1 MNKKFAGV
9 NTVIKEKMITEGVQ
23 MKRYKY
29 VVAITCLLLGAMGF
43 VGLNMTNQTKEE
55 QAKNQNIVE
64 DSEDIILGSNLSE
77 EENSDT
83 ENQMAGIDE
92 DVNIEN
98 EQNITSDEMSASGEE
113 DETDLES
120 ELAHQD
126 TQEGETTVG
135 NITQETLHFDP
146 KNGVVWPIEGTVLI
160 DYSMDS
166 TIFFPTLQQYQYS
179 PAMVIAGKVNDRVY
193 FVAKGKI
200 TNIETNEETG
210 CTVTQDIG
218 DGYTAV
224 YGQLKELNF
233 EVGEMVESGQVV
245 GYVSEP
251 TKYYSVEGSNVY
263 FQLLKDGAP
272 VDPEEI
278 LP

>member
-1 MNKKFAGV
+1 
-9 NTVIKEKMITEGVQ
+9 
-23 MKRYKY
+23 MKRYKF
-29 VVAITCLLLGAMGF
+29 VAAITCLMLSTIGF
-43 VGLNMTNQTKEE
+43 VGLYMTGPTEE
-55 QAKNQNIVE
+55 KPKNQNLVE
-64 DSEDIILGSNLSE
+64 ESEDIILGSNLSK
-77 EENSDT
+77 EENSQTEDLDI
-83 ENQMAGIDE
+83 ENQIAGIE
-92 DVNIEN
+92 DKVDIEDDKN
-98 EQNITSDEMSASGEE
+98 VSSEE
-113 DETDLES
+113 DGSDSQENQ
-120 ELAHQD
+120 ELAQQD
-126 TQEGETTVG
+126 ATDGEAQVG

-146 KNGVVWPIEGTVLI
+146 KNGVVWPIKGNVLI

-218 DGYTAV
+218 DGYTAI

-233 EVGEMVESGQVV
+233 EVGDMVESGQVV

-263 FQLLKDGAP
+263 FQLLKDGKP

>member
-1 MNKKFAGV
+1 
-9 NTVIKEKMITEGVQ
+9 
-23 MKRYKY
+23 MKRYQY
-29 VVAITCLLLGAMGF
+29 VVAATCLLLSAMGF
-43 VGLNMTNQTKEE
+43 VGLYMTNQTKDE

-64 DSEDIILGSNLSE
+64 ESEEIILGSNLSGDE

-83 ENQMAGIDE
+83 ENQIAGIDE
-92 DVNIEN
+92 DVNIEE
-98 EQNITSDEMSASGEE
+98 EQNVASKEE
-113 DETDLES
+113 ETDLDENQG
-120 ELAHQD
+120 LAQQD
-126 TQEGETTVG
+126 PENDETAVG
-135 NITQETLHFDP
+135 NITQETLHFNP

-233 EVGEMVESGQVV
+233 EVGDMVESGQVV

-263 FQLLKDGAP
+263 FQLLKDGVP

>member
-1 MNKKFAGV
+1 
-9 NTVIKEKMITEGVQ
+9 
-23 MKRYKY
+23 MKRYQY
-29 VVAITCLLLGAMGF
+29 VVAATCLLLSAMGF
-43 VGLNMTNQTKEE
+43 VGLYATNKAEEKEE
-55 QAKNQNIVE
+55 QVKNQQIVE
-64 DSEDIILGSNLSE
+64 DSEEIILGSDLF
-77 EENSDT
+77 DT
-83 ENQMAGIDE
+83 EDEQNQVAGIDE
-92 DVNIEN
+92 NVNLEKPDEEIKSDDDEQQEIAEQVPIEN
-98 EQNITSDEMSASGEE
+98 ETP
-113 DETDLES
+113 
-120 ELAHQD
+120 
-126 TQEGETTVG
+126 VG
-135 NITQETLHFDP
+135 TITQEALHFNP
-146 KNGVVWPIEGTVLI
+146 ENGVVWPIEGTVLL

-166 TIFFPTLQQYQYS
+166 TIFFPTLQQYQYN
-179 PAMVIAGKVNDRVY
+179 PAMVLAGKVNDKVY

-233 EVGEMVESGQVV
+233 EVGDMVESGQVV
-245 GYVSEP
+245 GYISEP

-263 FQLLKDGAP
+263 FQVLKNGVP